1 MGWVSE
7 GESFGEAALLNPS
20 KPRSS
25 SVVAGDGGVLLAVLD
40 RAAYNRLQMQ
50 ARSHQVR

>member
-7 GESFGEAALLNPS
+7 GESFGEAALLNPI

-40 RAAYNRLQMQ
+40 RAAYNRLQAQ
-50 ARSHQVR
+50 ARAHQVR